1 MPVTL
6 SRKWKPVGS
15 AVAVTAATLSAVL
28 AITVI
33 PAAAG
38 EGRNNGAIT
47 VAVEPGRATSDVEGR
62 MERQRPLVAAA
73 DIVQGEI
80 RRRGYPQFAGLVL
93 RESHVDLW
101 WKGEVPAALD
111 RIVDRASK
119 TAPVLVRPAAYSIS
133 EMQSAAR
140 QIEVRWVGDRDEL
153 QAIKMQPD
161 GSGLIVSVPE
171 AATTNRRAALP
182 DVGVAVTVIGEAPVT
197 PMSRENDWAPWVGG
211 SRIFNSNGGYSCS
224 SGFGVRNPSTNAQYV
239 MTAAH
244 CADFGNRIQSGGGL
258 FIGNVALRHTAHDL
272 ALVPTS
278 GVLGM
283 VYRGG
288 PNSDL
293 IHNVHGWGDTYVGEY
308 LCQSGMQTARNV
320 GAPTCDIVVSAF
332 QAGSGGFVEARQL
345 QGRTAGYPGDSGG
358 PVYSSDGRGGII
370 AKGIIS
376 GGDNSARLVFQDFRT
391 AVDDFKIVAVTS

>member
-161 GSGLIVSVPE
+161 GSGLIVSVP
-171 AATTNRRAALP
+171 
-182 DVGVAVTVIGEAPVT
+182 
-197 PMSRENDWAPWVGG
+197 
-211 SRIFNSNGGYSCS
+211 
-224 SGFGVRNPSTNAQYV
+224 
-239 MTAAH
+239 
-244 CADFGNRIQSGGGL
+244 
-258 FIGNVALRHTAHDL
+258 
-272 ALVPTS
+272 
-278 GVLGM
+278 
-283 VYRGG
+283 
-288 PNSDL
+288 
-293 IHNVHGWGDTYVGEY
+293 
-308 LCQSGMQTARNV
+308 
-320 GAPTCDIVVSAF
+320 
-332 QAGSGGFVEARQL
+332 
-345 QGRTAGYPGDSGG
+345 
-358 PVYSSDGRGGII
+358 
-370 AKGIIS
+370 
-376 GGDNSARLVFQDFRT
+376 
-391 AVDDFKIVAVTS
+391 